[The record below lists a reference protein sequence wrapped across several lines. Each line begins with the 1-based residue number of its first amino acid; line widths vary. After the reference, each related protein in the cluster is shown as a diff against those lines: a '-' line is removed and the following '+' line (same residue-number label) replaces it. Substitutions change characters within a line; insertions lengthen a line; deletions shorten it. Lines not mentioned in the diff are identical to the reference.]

1 MYKCV
6 FSVTNEVVVVVILV
20 LVEDI
25 WTIITDISYSIT
37 ILVCLVRIVH
47 SRTVVFCVGDEIIVN
62 IWIAHIS
69 QLIPICVLLFGV
81 AGDEIDLEE
90 SEKNLLYLI
99 LLQLSHAFPAPS
111 LSLSFCEKQSLATF

>member
-47 SRTVVFCVGDEIIVN
+47 SRTVVFCVGDEVIVN

-69 QLIPICVLLFGV
+69 QLIPICVLLFRV
-81 AGDEIDLEE
+81 AGDEIDLKE
-90 SEKNLLYLI
+90 SEKNLLPDSFAVVACI
-99 LLQLSHAFPAPS
+99 PS
-111 LSLSFCEKQSLATF
+111 SIPVFVFL

>member
-1 MYKCV
+1 MCANM

-47 SRTVVFCVGDEIIVN
+47 SRTVVFCVGDEVIVN

-69 QLIPICVLLFGV
+69 QLIPICVLLFRV
-81 AGDEIDLEE
+81 DGDESDLEE
-90 SEKNLLYLI
+90 SEKNRLPDSFAVVACI
-99 LLQLSHAFPAPS
+99 PS
-111 LSLSFCEKQSLATF
+111 SIPVFVFL